1 MQNEITYLRN
11 QVRTLKRIVY
21 GFGCLFV
28 AGIVVGATSL
38 QTVPDVI
45 QAKKFEVVNDEG
57 KVVASFYA
65 NMGGG
70 MLSFSNKD
78 GEVVAGL
85 GSDEVNGGGVLG
97 INNKDGKIVAGIYA
111 DENGGVARVL
121 NNKFTEVVQIDVDKN
136 GDGQLRIFDREGK
149 QFARL
154 FLDDVGNGGLGIYN
168 KDYKYEVAGLGVYDG
183 WGVLGIYDKDGGVV
197 ARLRAANYLPH
208 DGAPETGG
216 GLLKIFNKDIKEVVQ
231 IGVDKNGNGEI
242 KVTNSEGE
250 DVSEAPSEESCCQH
264 PHHLECI
271 VNTTSS
277 PLGSCQ
283 HSHHLECGITNTK

>member
-1 MQNEITYLRN
+1 MQNEITELRN

-21 GFGCLFV
+21 GFGCLLV

-78 GEVVAGL
+78 GKVVAGL

-97 INNKDGKIVAGIYA
+97 INNKDGKTVAGIYA

-168 KDYKYEVAGLGVYDG
+168 KDSKYEVAGLGVYDG
-183 WGVLGIYDKDGGVV
+183 WGVLGIYDRDGEVV
-197 ARLRAANYLPH
+197 ARLRAANY
-208 DGAPETGG
+208 GTSENGG
-216 GLLKIFNKDIKEVVQ
+216 GLLKIFNKDIKEVVH
-231 IGVDKNGNGEI
+231 IGVDEDGNGVVQTPNGKDEEI
-242 KVTNSEGE
+242 SV
-250 DVSEAPSEESCCQH
+250 APSDELCCQH
-264 PHHLECI
+264 PHHLECT
-271 VNTTSS
+271 VNTASA
-277 PLGSCQ
+277 PPGSCQ
-283 HSHHLECGITNTK
+283 HSHHLECGVTKTK